1 MKRVSWLKLWLD
13 VTIRA
18 RALALSG
25 AARSAK
31 ERSHALPGP
40 VWHYLACGDLGTLAW
55 GAEPT
60 VAGVP
65 NRLWRVLDHEAPQE
79 SPAVVVYDD
88 VAAEHA
94 LLGVGAATGGNP
106 SSDLRNRLGEER
118 HVTAASSI
126 DPEEFLQEHL
136 AQASPDLMR
145 ELLGTFIGALL
156 GVLADTVRGAD
167 YGSRSSER
175 TN

>member
-1 MKRVSWLKLWLD
+1 M
-13 VTIRA
+13 
-18 RALALSG
+18 AL
-25 AARSAK
+25 
-31 ERSHALPGP
+31 
-40 VWHYLACGDLGTLAW
+40 LACGDLGTLAW

-106 SSDLRNRLGEER
+106 SSDLRNRLGEEH

-126 DPEEFLQEHL
+126 DPEQFLQEHL

-156 GVLADTVRGAD
+156 GVQADTVRGAD